1 MSLEH
6 LMSDECIVISSYQ
19 SAGISI
25 KASWLCTP
33 PLHPQ
38 AFTTVACQVFFVTV
52 ADAQLVTSELP
63 GLVKVAIGLFGLSCK
78 PASLAYR
85 ILLSIP
91 LAETVA

>member
-1 MSLEH
+1 MYRYIKLSKRWH
-6 LMSDECIVISSYQ
+6 QHQ
-19 SAGISI
+19 SQLVVYTTITSTSI
-25 KASWLCTP
+25 YNSGLS
-33 PLHPQ
+33 
-38 AFTTVACQVFFVTV
+38 VFFVTV

-85 ILLSIP
+85 ILLSMP